1 MSKKILTV
9 DDSLM
14 MLRIVAGTIEMLN
27 YEPLKARNGK
37 EALTVL
43 GQQGRDVVLVLLDW
57 NMPEMNGLET
67 LEAIKRDERFAHIP
81 VMMVTTESE
90 KARIVQAIKAGANHY
105 VTKPFS
111 PQDLATRIME
121 CLGQGL

>member
-1 MSKKILTV
+1 MKKKILTV

-14 MLRIVAGTIEMLN
+14 MLRIVSGTIEMLN
-27 YEPLKARNGK
+27 FEPVKARNGK
-37 EALTVL
+37 EALSAL
-43 GQQGRDVVLVLLDW
+43 EQNGKDVALVLLDW

-67 LEAIKRDERFAHIP
+67 LQAIKADARFTGIP

-90 KARIVQAIKAGANHY
+90 KARIVQAIKAGASHY